1 MTRRLLPISIVLL
14 LALGLA
20 ACGTKGPLVLPDAQ
34 AKKKPATAQPAAAQ
48 PVPAPPDAAKG
59 DGKQP

>member
-1 MTRRLLPISIVLL
+1 MTRRLLPFSIALL

-34 AKKKPATAQPAAAQ
+34 AKKKPAATTQPA
-48 PVPAPPDAAKG
+48 PAPADAAKG
-59 DGKQP
+59 ETGKQP